1 LEIGIYSRRQVAAFA
16 QPRRPKRLRRS
27 AGSLATI
34 EMERG
39 KIDALTGLRFWA
51 AALIVAEHARMLRV
65 PLPAWGYDHG
75 VSLFFVLSGFILTH
89 VYPRLDDWR
98 SARRFLVLRVARIWP
113 AHVAVL
119 ALWLAAIGG
128 SIFSA
133 KFFANLLMI
142 HAWIPSAPW
151 YFSFNA
157 PSWSISTEFFFYLAF
172 PLLILGWRR
181 SWVWKWLGAVG
192 LLSAMIAIG
201 AWARLPGYSPEGIV
215 TVHGLVYVGPL
226 GRILEFVT
234 GMVAYSCFAALRP
247 HARRL
252 GLVTGS
258 LLEIGVIAGAAYSI
272 IDAPLSRLA
281 SGRFGL
287 TGLDEWLAHC
297 GSLPVFPILIVVVAL
312 RSGVIS
318 RFLGSRPIVLLGE
331 VSYSIYLVH
340 LGVYAVYVQH
350 WMPAGLQPDYTG
362 LAICLVVT
370 LALSFAIWKLIET
383 PARRAARRAVDG
395 GRLGWHRSAWPPE
408 LAGAQAPAVASSG
421 VDPNSV

>member
-1 LEIGIYSRRQVAAFA
+1 
-16 QPRRPKRLRRS
+16 
-27 AGSLATI
+27 
-34 EMERG
+34 MERG

-51 AALIVAEHARMLRV
+51 AALIVAEHASMLRV
-65 PLPAWGYDHG
+65 PLPAWKYDHG
-75 VSLFFVLSGFILTH
+75 VSLFFVLSGFILAH

-172 PLLILGWRR
+172 PLLILGWQQ
-181 SWVWKWLGAVG
+181 SWVWKWVGAVG

-215 TVHGLVYVGPL
+215 TVHGLIYVGPL

-234 GMVAYSCFAALRP
+234 GMVACSCFAALRP
-247 HARRL
+247 HSRRL

-258 LLEIGVIAGAAYSI
+258 VLEIGVN
-272 IDAPLSRLA
+272 DLS
-281 SGRFGL
+281 
-287 TGLDEWLAHC
+287 
-297 GSLPVFPILIVVVAL
+297 
-312 RSGVIS
+312 
-318 RFLGSRPIVLLGE
+318 
-331 VSYSIYLVH
+331 VS
-340 LGVYAVYVQH
+340 
-350 WMPAGLQPDYTG
+350 T
-362 LAICLVVT
+362 T
-370 LALSFAIWKLIET
+370 
-383 PARRAARRAVDG
+383 
-395 GRLGWHRSAWPPE
+395 
-408 LAGAQAPAVASSG
+408 
-421 VDPNSV
+421 